1 VWEARTAQDV
11 PCALKVSL
19 DPLDTENP
27 LIRKELE
34 NLQLIKELAGHPH
47 LVSLQ
52 DFWLLAG
59 YLVTRWEYAP
69 EGSLEDKLREYRR
82 QGQAGIPLNI
92 LLQISSL
99 ATWPMRR
106 RGLIS

>member
-1 VWEARTAQDV
+1 MWEARTAQDV

-82 QGQAGIPLNI
+82 QGQAGIPLNKYPPW
-92 LLQISSL
+92 LHG
-99 ATWPMRR
+99 RC
-106 RGLIS
+106 GGGD